1 MVESEDIYERAYRR
15 FQNALKVAEEK
26 NGKEIIEMFVFRA
39 GTSLPVS
46 ELLTV
51 LPAGWTKPP
60 VGRAGS
66 STGTMPGPSV

>member
-51 LPAGWTKPP
+51 LPAGWTKLP